1 MCCMGRGGGQ
11 VVSVLAFNSYNPS
24 SNPGDVYS
32 FLYNMCFEK
41 NKKEA
46 GVLKKQIFLNGIQ
59 NVEDSNDIL

>member
-1 MCCMGRGGGQ
+1 MCFMGRGGGQ

-46 GVLKKQIFLNGIQ
+46 GVDPFLKKYF
-59 NVEDSNDIL
+59 